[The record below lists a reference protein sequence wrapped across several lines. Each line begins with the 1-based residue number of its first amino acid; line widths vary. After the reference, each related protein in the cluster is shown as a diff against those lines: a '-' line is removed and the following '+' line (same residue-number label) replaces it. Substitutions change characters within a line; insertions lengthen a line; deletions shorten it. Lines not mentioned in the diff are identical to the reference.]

1 MTTVGYWGHVRGSR
15 PEGGAMTDKRK
26 LRRRLAAEAAAM
38 KRRLERAVVP
48 NPGGPVLGRANIGDE
63 LSERTRSTA

>member
-1 MTTVGYWGHVRGSR
+1 
-15 PEGGAMTDKRK
+15 MTDKRK